1 MGIQGGADVYLERHG
16 GAYLS
21 VCASYW
27 SRLALTV
34 DTLPYTTEDCRRR
47 LRPGN
52 PISNQRPSS
61 GSSWGKQIWA
71 VPCEDPNSPALKHN
85 RPSSWLCGVHD
96 DESLFRCEEK
106 YIIPDA
112 RPIVISLPS
121 IVESPCPSP
130 RVSHLLPDANRHHF
144 EVCPSH
150 HCVPATGRAALPPA
164 AKSGPCVPF
173 PPLRP
178 STHSPPR
185 NSEWTATVS
194 SFVRNPPLYYFFY
207 WKNIHLHVK
216 FTREN

>member
-1 MGIQGGADVYLERHG
+1 MQFG
-16 GAYLS
+16 
-21 VCASYW
+21 
-27 SRLALTV
+27 RLCQLLVKACLTV

-52 PISNQRPSS
+52 AISISIQRPSS

-96 DESLFRCEEK
+96 DESLLRCEEK

-121 IVESPCPSP
+121 MVESPCPSP
-130 RVSHLLPDANRHHF
+130 RVSHLLPDVNRHHF
-144 EVCPSH
+144 KVCPSH
-150 HCVPATGRAALPPA
+150 HCASHRKGRPRHRRLNQARVSRSRRCA
-164 AKSGPCVPF
+164 
-173 PPLRP
+173 
-178 STHSPPR
+178 PPR
-185 NSEWTATVS
+185 TAPPGIPNGLQLFLVS
-194 SFVRNPPLYYFFY
+194 SGILLLYYFFY

-216 FTREN
+216 FTRKN